1 MREILFRGKR
11 IDNGKWA
18 YGYYFY
24 DSFYNK
30 AYITAGRCCM
40 TPRER
45 KPNQRLINAFEVDPK
60 TVGQYT
66 GMVDKNGTKIF
77 EGDIVDFSV
86 RSDSESYGVVKY
98 DTDETEFEI
107 VYHNKYDN
115 IYNSLGGHYYPKDI
129 EVIGNIYDSHE
140 LLKE

>member
-30 AYITAGRCCM
+30 AYITTGNYCTR
-40 TPRER
+40 TSKE
-45 KPNQRLINAFEVDPK
+45 KPNQRIINAFEVDPN
-60 TVGQYT
+60 TVGRCT
-66 GMVDKNGTKIF
+66 GKKDKNDNKIF
-77 EGDIVDFSV
+77 EGDIVDFPD

-98 DTDETEFEI
+98 DTNETEFAI
-107 VYHNKYDN
+107 VYDS
-115 IYNSLGGHYYPKDI
+115 IYTGLGRQYHSRNI
-129 EVIGNIYDSHE
+129 EVIGNIYDNPGLFE
-140 LLKE
+140 E